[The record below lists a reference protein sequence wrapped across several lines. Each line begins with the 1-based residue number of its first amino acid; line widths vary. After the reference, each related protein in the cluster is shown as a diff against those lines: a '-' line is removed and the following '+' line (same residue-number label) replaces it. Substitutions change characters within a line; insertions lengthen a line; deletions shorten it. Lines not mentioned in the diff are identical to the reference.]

1 MTTVS
6 VVEAKQQFSSLL
18 ARAEA
23 GEEVVIARHGKPVVA
38 LVAVRRRADRLLGQ
52 ARDLIWIA
60 DDFDETPSDEVALW
74 YDGGPE

>member
-23 GEEVVIARHGKPVVA
+23 GEEVAIARHGKPVVA

-60 DDFDETPSDEVALW
+60 DDFDKTPSDEVALW